1 MNNKGVT
8 LIELL
13 IVIVVI
19 GIIATFAV
27 PAVGDIITNSEKD
40 AVLQDARALADQA
53 RLLCGQGKCSTAQ
66 EGTSGITYS
75 QLLDMLGDGTTPGT
89 LEVFDRTKY
98 EETDADVDGADDA
111 ILKKTDGVWTVQLT
125 KDSTNGEYTFG
136 DTNDGTGYADPIT
149 ATRDNVH

>member
-40 AVLQDARALADQA
+40 AVLQDARSLADQA
-53 RLLCGQGKCSTAQ
+53 RLYCGQGMCSAAQ
-66 EGTSGITYS
+66 EGTTGLTWADMEGFGG
-75 QLLDMLGDGTTPGT
+75 LD
-89 LEVFDRTKY
+89 VFDATAY
-98 EETDADVDGADDA
+98 EETDGDATGA
-111 ILKKTDGVWTVQLT
+111 IVIIKKNATSGVWEVQLT
-125 KDSTNGEYTFG
+125 DDATNGDYSFG
-136 DTNDGTGYADPIT
+136 GVEGTPAFVDPVNASRT
-149 ATRDNVH
+149 DVY

>member
-40 AVLQDARALADQA
+40 AVLQDARSLADQA
-53 RLLCGQGKCSTAQ
+53 RLYCGQGLCSAAQ
-66 EGTSGITYS
+66 EGATGITWADM
-75 QLLDMLGDGTTPGT
+75 QTFGGLD
-89 LEVFDRTKY
+89 VFDGSKY
-98 EETDADVDGADDA
+98 EETDGDA
-111 ILKKTDGVWTVQLT
+111 TGVESILIKTGGVWTVNLT
-125 KDSTNGEYTFG
+125 PA
-136 DTNDGTGYADPIT
+136 DGTSYYFASPTDETVFVDPVT
-149 ATRDNVH
+149 ATRANVYPTAP

>member
-40 AVLQDARALADQA
+40 AVLQDARSLADQA
-53 RLLCGQGKCSTAQ
+53 RLYCGQGLCSAEQ
-66 EGTSGITYS
+66 EGATGLTWSD
-75 QLLDMLGDGTTPGT
+75 LDGMGGLD
-89 LEVFDRTKY
+89 VFDEAKY
-98 EETDADVDGADDA
+98 LETAGTNTDV
-111 ILKKTDGVWTVQLT
+111 ILIKTDGVWTVNLSPGT
-125 KDSTNGEYTFG
+125 GGYYFAS
-136 DTNDGTGYADPIT
+136 DTNADGFVDPVT
-149 ATRDNVH
+149 ATRDNVYTTAP